1 MIRDYFAFL
10 SGIAVVAALIGLSL
24 PLFSLLLESRGH
36 DSGIIGANGAMPAV
50 AGLIGAALLP
60 LAMRRMP
67 IEWLLY
73 GGLAVTAIGLMPLA
87 FTESLPAWFALRFVF
102 GLGLTVLFVVTEV
115 WLSHIAPEAQR
126 GRLVGLY
133 STLLAAGFA
142 TGPGLLAVTGTQG
155 FAPFIAGLGLIV
167 LATLP
172 LLWVHGR
179 APKLHDDPKSIGRSG
194 VLGPIRSAPDLM
206 LAVCA
211 FGAVESIAL
220 TLLPNYGLAHGLTEI
235 EAATLLVASGLGNV
249 AVQFPLGW
257 LADHM
262 DRRRLVMIAGL
273 IATLAAAL
281 SPFVMHSLP
290 LRGALIFVWGG
301 SAVALYTVGLVL
313 LGERFKGGE
322 LANANSAFI
331 LMYSLGSLIG
341 PPLAGYAMQLW
352 RPDGFVAVIA
362 GLTFLH
368 VIVTAALRPPT
379 SR

>member
-10 SGIAVVAALIGLSL
+10 SGIALVAALVGLSM
-24 PLFSLLLESRGH
+24 PLFSLLLENRGH
-36 DSGIIGANGAMPAV
+36 ASGIIGWNGAVPAV
-50 AGLIGAALLP
+50 AGLIGSALLP
-60 LAMRRMP
+60 LAMRRIS

-73 GGLAVTAIGLMPLA
+73 AGLAVTAIGLMPLA

-133 STLLAAGFA
+133 STVLAAGFA
-142 TGPGLLAVTGTQG
+142 LGPALLAVTGTAG
-155 FAPFIAGLGLIV
+155 LAPFLAGGGLIL
-167 LATLP
+167 LAALP
-172 LLWVHGR
+172 LLLAHGR
-179 APKLHDDPKSIGRSG
+179 APKLHTGNPSG
-194 VLGPIRSAPDLM
+194 HSVLDPIRKAPDLM
-206 LAVCA
+206 LAVCT

-249 AVQFPLGW
+249 AVQLPLGW

-262 DRRRLVMIAGL
+262 DRRRLLIVAGL
-273 IATLAAAL
+273 IATAAASL

-290 LRGALIFVWGG
+290 LRWSLIFVWGG
-301 SAVALYTVGLVL
+301 SAVALYSVGLVL
-313 LGERFKGGE
+313 LGERFKSGG

-368 VIVTAALRPPT
+368 VVVTAALRPPV